1 MMQNTT
7 PVARGREYLKARWR
21 ANEVVA
27 ESPPEKR
34 DRFHNAGL
42 PFLAVYLV
50 DALHD
55 VLRGDERRELV
66 SQILAESR
74 DGVWAWGPAA
84 GVDVD
89 TTSAAIRA
97 LYRLGHR
104 HPLQVLDRFYNPKT
118 GLYLTF
124 HDPGFVNS
132 DLGLQLPPQELL
144 KHRGSHPCV
153 LAQVYLLLQE
163 QQSLSE
169 LREDIVDRIQ
179 QPDGSWASYC
189 YPSPYYST
197 RFFSA
202 LLADRVVDHP
212 HLMQRIERTVAFLL
226 RAPGELTPTQA
237 AERGESLAHLRPLLP
252 QEAPRIDDA
261 LGRIKEHLAATQN
274 QDGSWPGELLWH
286 FLDEDYTWVAGVD
299 SKRIRSTALAVN
311 LLNRLA

>member
-1 MMQNTT
+1 MTQNVTA
-7 PVARGREYLKARWR
+7 VDGGREYLKARWR

-27 ESPPEKR
+27 ESPPDKR

-50 DALHD
+50 DALND
-55 VLRGDERRELV
+55 VMTDDERRELV
-66 SQILAESR
+66 AQILAESR

-89 TTSAAIRA
+89 TTSAAMRA

-104 HPLQVLDRFYNPKT
+104 HPLHVLDRFYNPKT

-132 DLGLQLPPQELL
+132 DLGLQLPPQALV

-163 QQSLSE
+163 QRALPE
-169 LREDIVDRIQ
+169 LRDDIVDRIQ

-202 LLADRVVDHP
+202 LLADRVADHP
-212 HLMQRIERTVAFLL
+212 ALMPRLERTSTFLL
-226 RAPGELTPTQA
+226 DEPGELTPTQA
-237 AERGESLAHLRPLLP
+237 AERGESLAHLGSLVP
-252 QEAPRIDDA
+252 QHASRIDDA
-261 LGRIKEHLAATQN
+261 LAHIEEYLVATQN
-274 QDGSWPGELLWH
+274 PDGSWPGELLWH
-286 FLDEDYTWVAGVD
+286 FLDEDHTWVAGVD
-299 SKRIRSTALAVN
+299 SKRIRSTALAVS
-311 LLNRLA
+311 LLQRRG